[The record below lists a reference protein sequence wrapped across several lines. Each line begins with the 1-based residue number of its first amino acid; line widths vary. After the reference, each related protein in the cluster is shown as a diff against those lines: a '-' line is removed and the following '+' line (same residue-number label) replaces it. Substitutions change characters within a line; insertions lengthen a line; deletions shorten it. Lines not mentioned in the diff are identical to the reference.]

1 LAEHIVQ
8 VEVVDP
14 MLRKFTGGISAQ
26 AEDPEPLTEDD
37 DMRRIDFA
45 CHPSE
50 PLKLL
55 DDWRQPVHCLVC
67 GQTTSA

>member
-1 LAEHIVQ
+1 MAEHVVQ

-14 MLRKFTGGISAQ
+14 MLRKFAGGISGQ
-26 AEDPEPLTEDD
+26 AEPPGSLTEDD

-50 PLKLL
+50 PLKIL
-55 DDWRQPVHCLVC
+55 DEWDKPVRCLIC
-67 GQTTSA
+67 GQANA